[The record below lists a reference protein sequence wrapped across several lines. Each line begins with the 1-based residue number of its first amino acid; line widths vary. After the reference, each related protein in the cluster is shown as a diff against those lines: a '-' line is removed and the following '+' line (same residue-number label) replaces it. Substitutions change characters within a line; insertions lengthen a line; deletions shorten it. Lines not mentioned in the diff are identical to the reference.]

1 MAVSEVTICNLALS
15 WLAGNLIISIDDDIN
30 EARLCKANYELSRDA
45 VLESM
50 VWTFA
55 TKRYAL
61 TPEVATPAWGYAHQF
76 TIPADVITLLDV
88 TANSDVANGANDLDW
103 RREGNLILCDVS
115 KVYVKAIFKQTD
127 PARYPPNFVQ
137 AVAARLAAE
146 IAVPLT
152 ESRELAIAME
162 AKYRDRLM
170 IAAGTDGTQGKV
182 DVIDSRHLTGVR
194 V

>member
-30 EARLCKANYELSRDA
+30 EAKLCKANYELSRDA

-50 VWTFA
+50 AWTFA

-61 TPEVATPAWGYAHQF
+61 VPEVDKPAWGYEYQF
-76 TIPADVITLLDV
+76 TIPADVISVLDV
-88 TANSDVANGANDLDW
+88 TNKSDTPNGANDLDW

-127 PARYPPNFVQ
+127 PARFPPNFVQ

-152 ESRELAIAME
+152 ESQQLLMAME

-170 IAAGTDGTQGKV
+170 IAASSDGIQGKT

-194 V
+194 L

>member
-30 EARLCKANYELSRDA
+30 EAKLCKANYELSRDA
-45 VLESM
+45 VLETM
-50 VWTFA
+50 AWTFA
-55 TKRYAL
+55 TKRFSL
-61 TPEVATPAWGYAHQF
+61 IPEVDIPSWGYDHQF

-88 TANSDVANGANDLDW
+88 TNKSDTANGANDLDW
-103 RREGNLILCDVS
+103 RREGNLILCNAS
-115 KVYVKAIFKQTD
+115 KVYIKAIIKVID
-127 PARYPPNFVQ
+127 PTRFPPNFVQ

-152 ESRELAIAME
+152 ESKDLMMTME
-162 AKYRDRLM
+162 GKYKDRLM
-170 IAAGTDGTQGKV
+170 IAAATDGIQGKT

-194 V
+194 L

>member
-45 VLESM
+45 VLETIA
-50 VWTFA
+50 WTFA

-61 TPEVATPAWGYAHQF
+61 TPEVAAPAWGYNYQF
-76 TIPADVITLLDV
+76 TIPADIITLLDV
-88 TANSDVANGANDLDW
+88 TANSDTPNGANDLDW
-103 RREGNLILCDVS
+103 RREGNLILCDAS
-115 KVYVKAIFKQTD
+115 KVYVKATFKQID

-137 AVAARLAAE
+137 AVAARLATE
-146 IAVPLT
+146 IAIPLT
-152 ESRELAIAME
+152 ESSELMRLME
-162 AKYRDRLM
+162 GKYKDRLL

-194 V
+194 L

>member
-30 EARLCKANYELSRDA
+30 EAKLCKANYELSRDA
-45 VLESM
+45 VLETM
-50 VWTFA
+50 AWTFA

-61 TPEVATPAWGYAHQF
+61 VPEVGAPAWGYAYQF
-76 TIPADVITLLDV
+76 TIPADVITVLEV
-88 TANSDVANGANDLDW
+88 TNNSDTPNGANDLDW
-103 RREGNLILCDVS
+103 RREGNLILCDAK
-115 KVYVKAIFKQTD
+115 KVYIKAAYKEVD

-146 IAVPLT
+146 ISLPLT
-152 ESRELAIAME
+152 ESQQLTMAME

-170 IAAGTDGTQGKV
+170 VAAGSDGIQGKT
-182 DVIDSRHLTGVR
+182 DVINSRQLTGVR
-194 V
+194 L